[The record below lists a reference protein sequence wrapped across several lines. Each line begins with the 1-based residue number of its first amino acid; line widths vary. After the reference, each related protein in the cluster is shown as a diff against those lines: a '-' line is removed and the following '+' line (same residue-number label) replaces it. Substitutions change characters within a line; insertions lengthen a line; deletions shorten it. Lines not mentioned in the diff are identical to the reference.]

1 LDLIYPR
8 LCYGCQS
15 HLSETEYI
23 LCVYCKSSLP
33 IIEYDKL
40 YDSFI
45 SKFIDINPKY
55 IFCFLLY
62 NKGNITQKLLY
73 SFKYNGDVEVGEFLG
88 RWFAGN
94 ILSKRVINDIDLIVP
109 VPLHK
114 NKKRER
120 GFNQSEILA
129 RTLGSELNIQF
140 KDPLIRVDKT
150 RTQTKKSKTER
161 IFNVKDIFDV
171 NDKASIKNKHI
182 LLLDDVITTGSTI
195 SSCALIL
202 LKNGAERVSVASL
215 AMAR

>member
-1 LDLIYPR
+1 
-8 LCYGCQS
+8 
-15 HLSETEYI
+15 
-23 LCVYCKSSLP
+23 
-33 IIEYDKL
+33 
-40 YDSFI
+40 
-45 SKFIDINPKY
+45 
-55 IFCFLLY
+55 
-62 NKGNITQKLLY
+62 LLY